1 MSPICFRFFRVPL
14 VRNGVA
20 ALSLASLLVCPSG
33 AVSPVEPAWWA
44 QYEAVDPYGQS
55 DDFAAA
61 NVGQLKYI
69 ASRAAAA
76 LNDVEAAT
84 QAPLTASQLQ
94 AKTAIDTMLA
104 MWDQPP
110 LPDVIRDD
118 FQALNA
124 GQLKQVASL
133 FYDRLGLPHP
143 WPAVSTDDHQM
154 VNVGQLKHVFAFDPR
169 FRGAVVAATIPA
181 SLLQAAVD
189 AWNALPTKP
198 AGSSLDD
205 FDGDGIPN
213 LQQYLSGRPLLDPAD
228 LDGDRIPDSVETA
241 SGGILDP
248 LRFADA
254 VADYDNDGVMNHEE
268 LLLALTLGSATTPAR
283 TDTLEDAAVLV
294 WSLPLGRP
302 LIPRV
307 DPLRTFWEGID
318 AAWLDEQVGP
328 GYESWLE
335 DQDLNT
341 NGLPDGLEAFR
352 TAALVDFTWSPY
364 PDIGTIQY
372 PPLAYDPAGGTI
384 DADQDGNPDFDRDAD
399 TLPDLWEY
407 RYQLDPRDPGDATL
421 DPDQDGLNN
430 LAEYL
435 AGTHPRLADS
445 DGDGFTDGEEW
456 NASSPASNPLAA
468 ASVPP
473 LVLAIGSGSGQQIP
487 VGSTSA
493 APLIAHVT
501 QGARPRQ
508 GAEVTF
514 SVTSGSSSIY
524 SASLAQA
531 STSLT
536 VTTDTQGNAPVNLL
550 AGSTT
555 GPAVVT
561 ATLTSG
567 GQPVTFALII
577 TAAPPA
583 YGIGSPASPYGTSS
597 GVASQPAATHAD
609 PWDAVYVI
617 WGYQSMGVSF
627 FEKTPEEGEASS
639 NFGGHIATYT
649 GTPSLRGFK
658 PGDTDRTEDAKT
670 AFQDQPFS
678 YSVQGVDTSLP
689 IMHWGPPSVVERTSY
704 AVMDNTYE
712 AYNHDGVERFKQT
725 TWGMTSLRLG
735 TYSDQAPLGL
745 TFVVLVEVN
754 KESAYPLTPS
764 EKTQTVAVGSLRFQG
779 RNVAWSDSLKTVLR
793 KGNHTGEVILDPGNA
808 EARKKYLPDI
818 KNGFISICLVPIDI
832 EPDAGMAGIIGNVV
846 KSAKPNSTIKHFVTP
861 KKSTELPQEYVE
873 LKAVGVDENKFSEL
887 FEWEGGLTGSAA
899 NKRRVLRGLSKMN
912 EIKIKAKGNGI
923 VVAQMNVWV
932 VWSQITIAHHAT
944 GVFEDIDPDQSIYG
958 IPDNEAGPWRFVASI
973 TPKEIVTVQE
983 KPKLNGRAIKPA
995 PGANNPHPVYEGR
1008 KADYA
1013 EFCWDFSRKVRF
1025 TYTRPGVSDAEL
1037 QSAGLPL
1044 NVSWPSEPNEGND
1057 DPPPDLAED
1066 NNPYEERTGR
1076 HWGHPIGSIS
1086 SHDLPKIPIP
1096 NSFGKNENQIFE
1108 LHIDFKEFARLEIY
1122 DGARTSEKYWFVI
1135 SDPFAWHISF
1145 KGKFQNGRWRN
1156 NSSNSS
1162 QGNVNH

>member
-1 MSPICFRFFRVPL
+1 MSPMCFRFFRVPL

-76 LNDVEAAT
+76 LNDAEAAT
-84 QAPLTASQLQ
+84 QAPLTAFQLQ
-94 AKTAIDTMLA
+94 AKTAIDAMLA
-104 MWDQPP
+104 TWDEPP

-181 SLLQAAVD
+181 SLLQAAFD
-189 AWNALPTKP
+189 AWEALPTKP
-198 AGSSLDD
+198 AGSSPDD

-254 VADYDNDGVMNHEE
+254 VADHDGDGVMNYEE
-268 LLLALTLGSATTPAR
+268 VLLALTLGSATTPAR

-536 VTTDTQGNAPVNLL
+536 LTTDTQGNAAVNLL
-550 AGSTT
+550 AGSIT

-597 GVASQPAATHAD
+597 GAPQGTQAIQSNPFD
-609 PWDAVYVI
+609 NWDSIYVI
-617 WGYQSMGVSF
+617 WGNKSLYAHFQEYEREDEKDSSSAFSGYIANWSVDWPFLRTFPVAESDKTSEAVAA
-627 FEKTPEEGEASS
+627 FEQQRPAYR
-639 NFGGHIATYT
+639 A
-649 GTPSLRGFK
+649 
-658 PGDTDRTEDAKT
+658 
-670 AFQDQPFS
+670 QP
-678 YSVQGVDTSLP
+678 
-689 IMHWGPPSVVERTSY
+689 
-704 AVMDNTYE
+704 
-712 AYNHDGVERFKQT
+712 YNHILGLANNAIIEPYYAIDDVTSPYSPDGEQRHKWTSWDV
-725 TWGMTSLRLG
+725 TSLRFG
-735 TYSDQAPLGL
+735 SYSPHLALSFL
-745 TFVVLVEVN
+745 VLVEMDT
-754 KESAYPLTPS
+754 KSAYPPPYGQPSDEHQIIASGSLHFKDRTVSWSENLNDFLTP
-764 EKTQTVAVGSLRFQG
+764 GS
-779 RNVAWSDSLKTVLR
+779 S
-793 KGNHTGEVILDPGNA
+793 GEVILDPGKKASTYLASTKTGNIKIRLFPVEIELRGSPGEKFTSA
-808 EARKKYLPDI
+808 PENSARDAIVQAIGPDYNNQPIDTLGELPLGLGRNDPPLTYIEYCAPCEATCIVPDI
-818 KNGFISICLVPIDI
+818 PGMTWKWKRSLHHRYWRIHLGRQQTPQGPGPHEWQVSLTLDRSQNDDDPDDAHADVIRSPGTGRIYTGDSSGVNLKSQALNLVVGDYYYEERQFIYGLECTFGGQTFTASSLEVGQIMRLYRKGDTAPQ
-832 EPDAGMAGIIGNVV
+832 IGL
-846 KSAKPNSTIKHFVTP
+846 A
-861 KKSTELPQEYVE
+861 L
-873 LKAVGVDENKFSEL
+873 D
-887 FEWEGGLTGSAA
+887 FE
-899 NKRRVLRGLSKMN
+899 
-912 EIKIKAKGNGI
+912 AKGNTI
-923 VVAQMNVWV
+923 KARHLDLK
-932 VWSQITIAHHAT
+932 ITEDEVRAFVPVSE
-944 GVFEDIDPDQSIYG
+944 GVPVN
-958 IPDNEAGPWRFVASI
+958 IP
-973 TPKEIVTVQE
+973 
-983 KPKLNGRAIKPA
+983 
-995 PGANNPHPVYEGR
+995 ANANP
-1008 KADYA
+1008 
-1013 EFCWDFSRKVRF
+1013 
-1025 TYTRPGVSDAEL
+1025 
-1037 QSAGLPL
+1037 
-1044 NVSWPSEPNEGND
+1044 
-1057 DPPPDLAED
+1057 
-1066 NNPYEERTGR
+1066 
-1076 HWGHPIGSIS
+1076 
-1086 SHDLPKIPIP
+1086 
-1096 NSFGKNENQIFE
+1096 
-1108 LHIDFKEFARLEIY
+1108 
-1122 DGARTSEKYWFVI
+1122 
-1135 SDPFAWHISF
+1135 
-1145 KGKFQNGRWRN
+1145 
-1156 NSSNSS
+1156 
-1162 QGNVNH
+1162 